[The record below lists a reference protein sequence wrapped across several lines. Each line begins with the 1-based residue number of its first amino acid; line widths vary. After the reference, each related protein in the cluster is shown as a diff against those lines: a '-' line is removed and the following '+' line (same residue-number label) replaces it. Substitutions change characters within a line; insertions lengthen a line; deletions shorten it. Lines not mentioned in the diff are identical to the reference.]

1 METVLLPNGFHVK
14 KCGNQI
20 VPCTCESC
28 RQRRIQFFIHVEFD
42 LMRSV
47 LIDIIDDIITK
58 TEEEAEV
65 NVSEKA
71 EVDHSVDTFL
81 EEVDEVEEEE
91 VRRIEE
97 EERSVHKDFTNDI
110 VGKWE
115 ELYLKVTGR
124 SGFSQSEKF
133 VEDRNQRWDEEEES
147 AKKMVEGVQRRIE
160 SNKRQREQKEKQLI
174 TSYFTKRKNDNGLAT
189 WASKPKKA
197 KTIHSKKRFSFK
209 FLSQ

>member
-1 METVLLPNGFHVK
+1 ME
-14 KCGNQI
+14 
-20 VPCTCESC
+20 E
-28 RQRRIQFFIHVEFD
+28 
-42 LMRSV
+42 
-47 LIDIIDDIITK
+47 IDE
-58 TEEEAEV
+58 EEEA
-65 NVSEKA
+65 
-71 EVDHSVDTFL
+71 
-81 EEVDEVEEEE
+81 E

-97 EERSVHKDFTNDI
+97 EERSLHKFFTNDV
-110 VGKWE
+110 VGRWE

-189 WASKPKKA
+189 WASKPKKP
-197 KTIHSKKRFSFK
+197 KTINSKKRFSFK
-209 FLSQ
+209 FMSQ

>member
-1 METVLLPNGFHVK
+1 MESIDCHK
-14 KCGNQI
+14 KCGNQV
-20 VPCTCESC
+20 VPSCESM
-28 RQRRIQFFIHVEFD
+28 RSRFFIHVEFD
-42 LMRSV
+42 LMRTA
-47 LIDIIDDIITK
+47 LIDMIDDIITK

-65 NVSEKA
+65 DVSEKA

-81 EEVDEVEEEE
+81 EEVDEEEEEE

-147 AKKMVEGVQRRIE
+147 AKKIVEGVQRRIE

-174 TSYFTKRKNDNGLAT
+174 TSYFTKRKNDNGLAA
-189 WASKPKKA
+189 WASKTKKP
-197 KTIHSKKRFSFK
+197 KTINSKKRFSFK
-209 FLSQ
+209 FMSQ